1 MRRSGVR
8 LSSPAP
14 NSRRPPSRWPFAF
27 VALRLPCQAPY
38 YQAPYCQSRKRA
50 PPRMSGKGCDLPF
63 PFHTEAE
70 HGTTLSKTCRSSTT
84 PAHPSSS
91 AVALTRFQTVRHPLC
106 PCIARQ
112 TLPAGECRNLARHTS
127 SHPPPNYQIN
137 HNLIFQSTTTQ
148 YTDQSHLN
156 IQTHPTRT
164 TRSITT

>member
-91 AVALTRFQTVRHPLC
+91 AVALTRFQTVRRPHAPL
-106 PCIARQ
+106 PLHRSPDPSSGRMPEPRPPHIQ
-112 TLPAGECRNLARHTS
+112 SPATQLSN
-127 SHPPPNYQIN
+127 
-137 HNLIFQSTTTQ
+137 QSQ
-148 YTDQSHLN
+148 LN
-156 IQTHPTRT
+156 IPVHHDP
-164 TRSITT
+164 IH